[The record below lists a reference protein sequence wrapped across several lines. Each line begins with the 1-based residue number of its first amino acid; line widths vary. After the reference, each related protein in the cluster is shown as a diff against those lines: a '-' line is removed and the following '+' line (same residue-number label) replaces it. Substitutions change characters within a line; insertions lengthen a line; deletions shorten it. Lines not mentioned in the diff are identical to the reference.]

1 MDEITQLK
9 QRIDLLENFMA
20 DFVYSD
26 RYIAQKHMQFMNGKN
41 IQFAKLNG
49 TKIGTAA
56 DQKFAFYGKTPVIQA
71 SAISSPSGGA
81 TVDLQARSA
90 ISSILTVL
98 SNIGITA

>member
-26 RYIAQKHMQFMNGKN
+26 RYVSQKHLQLMNGKN
-41 IQFAKLNG
+41 IQLAKLNG

-56 DQKFAFYGKTPVIQA
+56 DQKIGFYGKTPVIQA
-71 SAISSPSGGA
+71 SAIASPSGGL
-81 TVDLQARSA
+81 TVDAPARSA
-90 ISSILTVL
+90 IDSIRTAL
-98 SNIGITA
+98 SDIGITA